1 MSLNLILC
9 YNYYGDNMQSIK
21 NMLLFISK
29 SMLVISVIS
38 LVISFSV
45 SSFINKG
52 ITSIVF
58 YNFFNTDIF
67 KELDIDEEK
76 IESITRLEDSKKL
89 INNYTNIIFENK
101 TVVENI
107 NINNDLLEFI
117 KNNEDAIEKVIGQ
130 DISITDITEYIENE
144 KNDTITEAYKTIVV
158 ETKEEIPT
166 DISNVKFLFDNNF
179 RLIMFIIATVG
190 LIFTILLQWSSYMF
204 LKTLGNTLIWSG
216 LSVIIL
222 NGLGSIFING
232 ILSRINNEYNVNFTN
247 ILFNSLIVVG
257 IGVILLIIY
266 VLIVKFIHK
275 KKFETKKF
283 IINK

>member
-9 YNYYGDNMQSIK
+9 YTYYGDNMQGIK
-21 NMLLFISK
+21 NILLFIIK
-29 SMLVISVIS
+29 SMLVVSIIS
-38 LVISFSV
+38 LVISFSF

-67 KELDIDEEK
+67 EELNIDEEK
-76 IESITRLEDSKKL
+76 IENITRLEDSKKL
-89 INNYTNIIFENK
+89 ISNYINIIFENK
-101 TVVENI
+101 TDIENI

-117 KNNEDAIEKVIGQ
+117 KNNEEAIEKVVGQ
-130 DISITDITEYIENE
+130 DISITDITEYMESE
-144 KNDTITEAYKTIVV
+144 KIDTITEAYKTIII

-166 DISNVKFLFDNNF
+166 TINNIKFLFGNNF
-179 RLIMFIIATVG
+179 RLIMFIIAVIS
-190 LIFTILLQWSSYMF
+190 LIFIILLQWSSYMF

-216 LSVIIL
+216 LSAIIL

-232 ILSRINNEYNVNFTN
+232 ILSRINNEYNIDFTN
-247 ILFNSLIVVG
+247 ILFTSLIIVG

-275 KKFETKKF
+275 KKFE
-283 IINK
+283 INKLSYQ

>member
-232 ILSRINNEYNVNFTN
+232 ILSRINSEYSVNFTN
-247 ILFNSLIVVG
+247 ILFTSLIVVG
-257 IGVILLIIY
+257 IGIILLIIY
-266 VLIVKFIHK
+266 VLTIKSIHK
-275 KKFETKKF
+275 KKYEKQKF
-283 IINK
+283 IITK

>member
-21 NMLLFISK
+21 NILLFISK

-117 KNNEDAIEKVIGQ
+117 KNNEAAIEKVIGQ

-144 KNDTITEAYKTIVV
+144 KNDTIMEAYKTIVV

-166 DISNVKFLFDNNF
+166 AISNVKFLFDNNF